1 MIVIGGVSLFQSI
14 KELTELANQQNKKIA
29 QIMIEQEIRVSG
41 RSQTEIMEQMELNL
55 QTMEAAVAKGILGVK
70 SYSGLTGYD
79 AVKLNEY
86 LQKQSP
92 LTDQTFVKALCYA
105 VATNE
110 VNAAMGLI
118 CATPT
123 AGSAGVVPGVLLAMS
138 EKLQTNREEMIEF
151 LFTSAAFGFVVANNA
166 FISGAEG
173 GCQAEIGSASG
184 MAAAA
189 LVELA
194 GGTPEQSSHAFSLAL
209 KNMIGLACDPVAG
222 LVEIP
227 CITRNASGTANAIAA
242 AEMALAGV
250 ESIIPADEVIEAMYE
265 VGRNMPSDIRETG
278 IGGLAGTKTGK
289 EIAFK
294 LFGQKR

>member
-1 MIVIGGVSLFQSI
+1 MFQSVE
-14 KELTELANQQNKKIA
+14 ELVQKAKQQNKKISEV
-29 QIMIEQEIRVSG
+29 MIEQELQVSG
-41 RSQTEIMEQMELNL
+41 RSYAEIMEQMELNL

-70 SYSGLTGYD
+70 SHSGLTGFD

-86 LQKQSP
+86 LQNQSP
-92 LTDQTFVKALCYA
+92 LTDQIFVKALCYA

-138 EKLQTNREEMIEF
+138 EKLKPSREEMLDF

-184 MAAAA
+184 MAAAS

-194 GGTPEQSSHAFSLAL
+194 GGTPEQSAHAFSLAL

-250 ESIIPADEVIEAMYE
+250 ESIIPADEVIEAMYQ
-265 VGRNMPSDIRETG
+265 VGRRMPSDIRETG
-278 IGGLAGTKTGK
+278 IGGLAGTATGK

>member
-1 MIVIGGVSLFQSI
+1 MIDQ
-14 KELTELANQQNKKIA
+14 EL
-29 QIMIEQEIRVSG
+29 EISG
-41 RSQTEIMEQMELNL
+41 RSYADIMEQMELNL

-70 SYSGLTGYD
+70 SHSGLTGFD
-79 AVKLNEY
+79 AVKLNDY
-86 LQKQSP
+86 LKNQSP

-138 EKLQTNREEMIEF
+138 EKLNPSREEMLEF

-194 GGTPEQSSHAFSLAL
+194 GGTPEQSGHAFSLAL

-227 CITRNASGTANAIAA
+227 CITRNASGTANAIAS
-242 AEMALAGV
+242 AEMALASI
-250 ESIIPADEVIEAMYE
+250 ESIIPADEVIEAMYQ

-278 IGGLAGTKTGK
+278 IGGLAGTATGK